1 MSKRGA
7 QSQGG
12 KDIGFGPDMSSE
24 STPQRATAAQLASR
38 KIKQARQRTR
48 VGSPN
53 PAPTSQSFSNPFTSI
68 DPNIVPPNP
77 GANGFSFGQSQSFPP
92 PSPSVGA
99 QNTQS
104 SLSFTGGD
112 QNNSGFKFSQLN
124 TTSTPFSFSASSGP
138 SQEVKNPFASMP
150 SGFGQSQP
158 TSFNL
163 QSPSFNFSGAPN
175 QDGQNKPAQ
184 PVNFFGASQPQQSQA
199 PFSFSSNTP
208 STSASPFSPAPATAT
223 PATSTPFSQSSS
235 NNVFAPSTPST
246 NIFGMANKSS
256 DEMQTSPDN
265 SNGTGVAKPNPFNV
279 SAISQPAFTASAPAK
294 TSSPFTFSSP
304 APATSSASQP
314 FSTPASSAAPFS
326 GSNLF
331 GNLKK
336 PDETPKP
343 TESTAPFSTPT
354 FSAAPFSG
362 SNLFGNLKK
371 PDETSKPT
379 ESAAPTS
386 AITQPSPKFSVTPSI
401 LSGSSIF
408 GQGSKPEEQTGKP
421 AVSTTAPPFSTS
433 FTAPPTTSSFSL
445 FGVPKPSEPAPAT
458 SATADKPST
467 SQAAAPPATTTP
479 FSLFGIPKPAEPS
492 ADTSKISAPSTSNAP
507 EPSTTAGTSLFGRI
521 PKPDEAPS
529 TSAPSSEKENA
540 LSKPSESPSTS
551 AASAFPST
559 PSGGSLFGLNAK
571 PTGTNQTNSVFNT
584 PTAETATS
592 KAPAFSFSSSSN
604 NIFQSPNKTGVTT
617 GGAEEKTK
625 EGGQSTANLFKA
637 MAAAK
642 ATPDSTPKSLFGSV
656 SQTPPPTSKPSASTP
671 SAAEKAP
678 ATPVPASTPFAQ
690 SFTPTQTPKLTFSGM
705 PKAPGNVPVSTP
717 SSVAKKPLTPRTRL
731 ASFGPPNIPRDLNN
745 DQRAEFDT
753 EWRITALNKSFKQ
766 KLAETDPES
775 DEIDSLIEFYIIMR
789 QNIGAPTRM
798 SVSKNAATKRQA
810 GQNDRV
816 PEESPSKR
824 AKPTPSVPGYQTYG
838 GNASDVAPSSS
849 SLGSLSGEKSATL
862 FSALS
867 PPGKRKATEFE
878 DGASPSNQSGK
889 RSKFGIGSANQSE
902 KTDETKSDITAASD
916 TVTMFASSFVSQSQ
930 GGNPP
935 PFLAA
940 PSSETSQS
948 PAKDATDNNSGSD
961 SGSDSGHGSEGTN
974 ASAADTESESSPTP
988 PAGSAS
994 GGRSLFDRVELDQS
1008 GNPVRQEVV
1017 EDKEK
1022 TAEPAG
1028 ADKDTGVS
1036 SLFAGSKFASSFNSP
1051 ASTPPQFSTNGFDFR
1066 SPRSVSPANP
1076 GAENKDAKSPPS
1088 TIFPPSTGNSTPS
1101 ASAPFSFLQK
1111 PGSSLQPNGTSPF
1124 SFSAA
1129 TSADVSRATTPALSD
1144 TPAEE
1149 TEERAE
1155 DLPQA
1160 DLMRGA
1166 GEENEEEVHEVRCK
1180 AMKYLPAQSEDTPEK
1195 WHTQGVG
1202 LLRIL
1207 KNKDTSRCRMLLRAE
1222 PSGRVILNSNLSAH
1236 VTYKPNKANVQF
1248 LVALPGKTEMWLVR
1262 VKTEPEATKLAA
1274 VMNEM
1279 KKN

>member
-12 KDIGFGPDMSSE
+12 KDIGLGPDMASNPAD
-24 STPQRATAAQLASR
+24 TPQRATAAQLASR
-38 KIKQARQRTR
+38 KIKQARHRTR

-53 PAPTSQSFSNPFTSI
+53 PASTSQSFSNPFTSI

-92 PSPSVGA
+92 PSPSVGP

-104 SLSFTGGD
+104 SLSFSGGD
-112 QNNSGFKFSQLN
+112 QNNSGFKFSQPN
-124 TTSTPFSFSASSGP
+124 TTSTPFGFSASSGP

-163 QSPSFNFSGAPN
+163 QPPSFNFSGTPN

-184 PVNFFGASQPQQSQA
+184 PVNFFGASQPQQPQA
-199 PFSFSSNTP
+199 PFSFSANTP

-223 PATSTPFSQSSS
+223 PATSAPFSQSSS

-246 NIFGMANKSS
+246 NIFGMANKSN

-265 SNGTGVAKPNPFNV
+265 GNGTGVAKPNLFNV
-279 SAISQPAFTASAPAK
+279 SAISQPSFTASAPAQA
-294 TSSPFTFSSP
+294 SSSFTFSSP
-304 APATSSASQP
+304 APTTSSTSQP
-314 FSTPASSAAPFS
+314 FSTPASSAPFS
-326 GSNLF
+326 GSSLF

-343 TESTAPFSTPT
+343 AESTAPFSTPT

-421 AVSTTAPPFSTS
+421 AASTTAPPFSTS
-433 FTAPPTTSSFSL
+433 FTAPPATSSFSL
-445 FGVPKPSEPAPAT
+445 FGAPKPSEPSPAT
-458 SATADKPST
+458 STTIDKPST
-467 SQAAAPPATTTP
+467 LQDSAPPTTTTP

-492 ADTSKISAPSTSNAP
+492 ADTSK
-507 EPSTTAGTSLFGRI
+507 
-521 PKPDEAPS
+521 APS
-529 TSAPSSEKENA
+529 TSAPGSEKENA

-571 PTGTNQTNSVFNT
+571 PTGTGQTNSVFNT
-584 PTAETATS
+584 PTADTAPS
-592 KAPAFSFSSSSN
+592 KAPTFSFTSSSN
-604 NIFQSPNKTGVTT
+604 NVFESPNKIGVTT

-642 ATPDSTPKSLFGSV
+642 TTPDNTTKSLFGSI
-656 SQTPPPTSKPSASTP
+656 SRTQLPTSKPSTSAP

-678 ATPVPASTPFAQ
+678 STPVPASTPFAQ

-705 PKAPGNVPVSTP
+705 PKAPETAPVSTP

-753 EWRITALNKSFKQ
+753 EWRIIALNKSFKQ

-798 SVSKNAATKRQA
+798 SVSKNAAIKRKA

-816 PEESPSKR
+816 EESPSKR
-824 AKPTPSVPGYQTYG
+824 AKPTPSIPGYQTYG
-838 GNASDVAPSSS
+838 GNASNVAPS

-862 FSALS
+862 FSGLS

-878 DGASPSNQSGK
+878 DGASPSNQPGK
-889 RSKFGIGSANQSE
+889 RSKFGIGSTNQSE
-902 KTDETKSDITAASD
+902 KKDETKSDIAAASD

-930 GGNPP
+930 GGNAP
-935 PFLAA
+935 PFSAA
-940 PSSETSQS
+940 PSSEASQS

-961 SGSDSGHGSEGTN
+961 SGSDSGHDSEGTN

-1022 TAEPAG
+1022 TAEPAV
-1028 ADKDTGVS
+1028 ADKDTAVS

-1051 ASTPPQFSTNGFDFR
+1051 ASTPPPFSTNGFDFK
-1066 SPRSVSPANP
+1066 SPRSVSPANL

-1129 TSADVSRATTPALSD
+1129 TSADVSRATTPGLSD
-1144 TPAEE
+1144 NPTEE
-1149 TEERAE
+1149 TDEPAE

-1180 AMKYLPAQSEDTPEK
+1180 AMKHQPAQSEEIPAK

-1202 LLRIL
+1202 LFRIL

-1236 VTYKPNKANVQF
+1236 VNYKPNKTSVQF

-1262 VKTEPEATKLAA
+1262 TKTEPEATKLAA